1 MSDGM
6 ISYVLYGKEDLRPE
20 RRTVPEVKPGQ
31 VLIKVR
37 RMGICGS
44 DVHYFIHGYCGVFI
58 PKRPFILGHEFAGEV
73 AETGAGVK
81 GVSVCDRVAVDPSY
95 PCSICRFCRTGRYN
109 LCDNM
114 KYLGSA
120 STDPHVDGAFCEY
133 IAMPAANCYVLPDKI
148 DYGEAALLEPLS
160 VATHAVMRA
169 GSVSGKSVLI
179 AGGGTIGQL
188 VLLVVRAFGSAHI
201 VLSDIREAPRKLAL
215 NQGADHVLDAT
226 TDSMKGQALG
236 IVEDGFDIIFEVSG
250 SPAALGQA
258 IDLVRRAGT
267 IIQVGTLPSEVE
279 LPANMI
285 MVKEL
290 NILGSFRFANV
301 FSTAINLIASGRINL
316 RPLITHTFP
325 FGNFLSAMNL
335 ACGKE
340 NIIKVQV
347 EA

>member
-1 MSDGM
+1 MNDGM
-6 ISYVLYGKEDLRPE
+6 ISYVLYGKQDLRPE

-44 DVHYFIHGYCGVFI
+44 DVHYFMHGYCGAFI

-73 AETGAGVK
+73 AEIGAGVN
-81 GVSVCDRVAVDPSY
+81 GVSVGERVAVDPSY
-95 PCSICRFCRTGRYN
+95 PCGTCRFCRIGRYN

-120 STDPHVDGAFCEY
+120 STDPHVNGAFCEY
-133 IAMPAANCYVLPDKI
+133 IAMPASNCYLLPDNI
-148 DYGEAALLEPLS
+148 DYGNAALLEPLS
-160 VATHAVMRA
+160 VATHAVMRE
-169 GSVSGKSVLI
+169 GTVSGKSVMI

-188 VLLVVRAFGSAHI
+188 VLLVARAFGSSLV
-201 VLSDIREAPRKLAL
+201 VLSDIREGPRKVAL
-215 NQGADHVLDAT
+215 KQGADHVLDAT
-226 TDSMKGQALG
+226 SDSMKAKALG
-236 IVEDGFDIIFEVSG
+236 IARDGFDIIFEVSG
-250 SPAALGQA
+250 SHKALSQA
-258 IDLVRRAGT
+258 IDLVRRGGT
-267 IIQVGTLPSEVE
+267 IIQVGTLPAKME

-290 NILGSFRFANV
+290 KILGSFRFANV
-301 FSTAINLIASGRINL
+301 FSTAINLISSGRINL
-316 RPLITHTFP
+316 LPLITHRFTFD
-325 FGNFLSAMNL
+325 NFLSAMNL